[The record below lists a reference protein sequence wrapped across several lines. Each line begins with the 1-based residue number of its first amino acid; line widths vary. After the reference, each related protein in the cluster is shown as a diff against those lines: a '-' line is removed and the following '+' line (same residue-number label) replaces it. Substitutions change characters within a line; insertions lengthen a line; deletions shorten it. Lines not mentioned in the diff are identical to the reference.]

1 MKVVLPGGSGFI
13 GRSLGR
19 HLESAGHEIVV
30 LSRSGESAVG
40 KGVAWD
46 GKSLGPWAREV
57 DGADVVVN
65 LAGRSVNC
73 RYNEENK
80 RQIMGSRVDSTRVL
94 GEAIG
99 AATNPPRVWL
109 NSSTATIY
117 RDARD
122 HAQDELTGEIGAK
135 NHRWKFSIDVAT
147 AWERTFFEALT
158 PGVRKVALRS
168 AMVMG
173 VEQGGPFAVMLGLAR
188 KGLGG
193 TMAGGEQMVSWVHE
207 RDFNRAIEFLALESD
222 LDGIVNIAS
231 PGPLPNRDFFRA
243 IREAADVK
251 IGLPAPAWLLEL
263 GAVFIKTETEL
274 ILKSRWVVPT
284 RLTQAGFT
292 FEFQEWR
299 AAAGDLVAHS
309 C

>member
-19 HLESAGHEIVV
+19 FLLGLGHEVVV
-30 LSRSGESAVG
+30 LSRSGRSNVG
-40 KGVAWD
+40 RGVPWD
-46 GKSLGPWAREV
+46 GRSLGDWRTEI
-57 DGADVVVN
+57 DGADAVVN

-73 RYNEENK
+73 RYTEENK
-80 RQIMGSRVDSTRVL
+80 RQIKESRVDSTRVL
-94 GEAIG
+94 GEAIT
-99 AATNPPRVWL
+99 ASSQPPRVWL

-122 HAQDELTGEIGAK
+122 HAQDELTGEVGAK
-135 NHRWKFSIDVAT
+135 NPRWKFSIDVA
-147 AWERTFFEALT
+147 ASWEAAFFEAQT

-173 VEQGGPFAVMLGLAR
+173 VEAGGPFAVMLGLAR

-193 TMAGGEQMVSWVHE
+193 TMADGGQMVSWVHE
-207 RDFNRAIEFLALESD
+207 RDFNRAAEFLAFESP
-222 LDGIVNIAS
+222 LDGIVNVAS

-243 IREAADVK
+243 IRAAAGVR
-251 IGLPAPAWLLEL
+251 IGLPTPAWLLEV
-263 GAVFIKTETEL
+263 GAFFIKTETEL
-274 ILKSRWVVPT
+274 ILKSRWIVPT

-292 FEFQEWR
+292 FEFQSWPE
-299 AAAGDLVAHS
+299 AARDLVAHS
-309 C
+309 A